1 MLKKHYSSE
10 KRERRIIPY
19 RYNQGKSKKGHK
31 AQIHWTRNKFHPN
44 WLKYNF
50 ISDQIRITKH
60 YLFLYQYWSDFDGD
74 NYTSGKDSLE
84 KELLILLEKQ
94 RQLLN

>member
-1 MLKKHYSSE
+1 MPKRNHSFE

-19 RYNQGKSKKGHK
+19 RYTQRKSERGHK
-31 AQIHWTRNKFHPN
+31 AQTHWTRNKFHPN

-60 YLFLYQYWSDFDGD
+60 HLFLYQYWSDFDGD
-74 NYTSGKDSLE
+74 NYTLGKDSLE
-84 KELLILLEKQ
+84 KELITLIDKQ